1 MSRDAQT
8 LRDIWNAAQEI
19 LEFTAG
25 MDQVALA
32 GDRRTRA
39 AVLYEIVVIGE
50 AANRLSSEFQAQHST
65 IPWKDI
71 VGMRNI
77 VAHQYDK
84 VDSDVVWDVVNKD
97 IPELLAWLQP
107 LL

>member
-19 LEFTAG
+19 LEFTSG

-50 AANRLSSEFQAQHST
+50 AANRLSSEFQARHST
-65 IPWKDI
+65 IPWKDV
-71 VGMRNI
+71 VGM
-77 VAHQYDK
+77 
-84 VDSDVVWDVVNKD
+84 
-97 IPELLAWLQP
+97 
-107 LL
+107 